1 MVNWTVISMMVK
13 VQEAGYTD
21 VVYLVKWLASDTDG
35 TNEARCGGNTEVPT
49 PAGPTFT
56 PYDQLTEAQ
65 VIGWVKDVL
74 GPQRV
79 AAIEADLNAQILF
92 MQQPPVTS
100 PPLPWS

>member
-1 MVNWTVISMMVK
+1 MVNWTVIDMMVK

-21 VVYLVKWLASDTDG
+21 VVYLVNWLASDTDG
-35 TNEARCGGNTEVPT
+35 TNEARYSEKTEVPT

-74 GPQRV
+74 GPEKV